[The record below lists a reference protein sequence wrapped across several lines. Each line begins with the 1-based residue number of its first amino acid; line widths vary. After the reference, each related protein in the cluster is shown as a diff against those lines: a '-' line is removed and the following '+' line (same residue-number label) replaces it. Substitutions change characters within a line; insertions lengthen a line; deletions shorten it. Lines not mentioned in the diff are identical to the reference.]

1 MRLKPALS
9 LVLLVI
15 ISGIFAVAQQPDGAV
30 PPSGQHA
37 KTDPNGGWGG
47 IRSGLRIGPPGIWWH
62 NPDLVQKLT
71 LTADQQKRMDDIL
84 QQNRTQLTDLRTN
97 LEKQEMVIE
106 PMLAADQPDTNKI
119 LAQVDV
125 TVQARAELEKATAR
139 MLLGIRNVLSP
150 DQWNKL
156 QTEERE
162 NRRMY
167 MRRGNPNGQ
176 GGPGRP
182 PGGPGGGEGL

>member
-71 LTADQQKRMDDIL
+71 LAVDQQKRMDDIL
-84 QQNRTQLTDLRTN
+84 QQSRLQLVDLKAN
-97 LEKQEMVIE
+97 VEKQELLME
-106 PMLAADQPDTNKI
+106 P
-119 LAQVDV
+119 
-125 TVQARAELEKATAR
+125 
-139 MLLGIRNVLSP
+139 
-150 DQWNKL
+150 
-156 QTEERE
+156 
-162 NRRMY
+162 
-167 MRRGNPNGQ
+167 
-176 GGPGRP
+176 
-182 PGGPGGGEGL
+182 